1 MTLVSY
7 VPKKVKNSRR
17 GVDHVDQLAQCNN
30 TAPKSRRWPLA
41 IFFHLLNISMINAS
55 VIHQLNSAFELLQPY
70 LQSSLEC
77 KSLTKKLQLQ
87 NETQLPNPG
96 LHQNKKRNADFI
108 LEKVTER
115 PKQFAANVQAI
126 YAFFIQKYCVYTVMQ
141 EQQRRLLLIINHK
154 IYDCK

>member
-41 IFFHLLNISMINAS
+41 IFFHLLKISMINAS
-55 VIHQLNSAFELLQPY
+55 LLQPY

-96 LHQNKKRNADFI
+96 LVKI
-108 LEKVTER
+108 LASK
-115 PKQFAANVQAI
+115 
-126 YAFFIQKYCVYTVMQ
+126 
-141 EQQRRLLLIINHK
+141 
-154 IYDCK
+154 